1 MIKSYVADGYKLFGV
16 NAELLI
22 DHAWGW
28 EPCTIAE
35 IKKYR
40 PSTNSLSSGQV
51 LHCPY
56 DNEKA
61 RLIVREMTD
70 LMVLDLV
77 EKHLVTDQLVLTI
90 GYDIENLTNPEI
102 RKYYTGPVTTDHYGR
117 QVPKHAHGTANLGRH
132 TSSTRLIIDAMMEL
146 YERIVD
152 KNLLVRRVTI
162 SANHVVHESA
172 AGSVAS
178 LEQLDMFSDYAE
190 QERKLQAE
198 QAALEREKRGQQAI
212 IALRKRFGKNAVLKG
227 MNLQEGATTKDRNEQ
242 VGGHKA

>member
-1 MIKSYVADGYKLFGV
+1 MRKEKPEFKL
-16 NAELLI
+16 
-22 DHAWGW
+22 
-28 EPCTIAE
+28 
-35 IKKYR
+35 K
-40 PSTNSLSSGQV
+40 PSFDDI
-51 LHCPY
+51 LH
-56 DNEKA
+56 D
-61 RLIVREMTD
+61 
-70 LMVLDLV
+70 
-77 EKHLVTDQLVLTI
+77 
-90 GYDIENLTNPEI
+90 
-102 RKYYTGPVTTDHYGR
+102 YTGPVTTDHYGR

-132 TSSTRLIIDAMMEL
+132 TSSTRLIIDAMMDL

-162 SANHVVHESA
+162 SANHVMHESA
-172 AGSVAS
+172 AGSAAP

-190 QERKLQAE
+190 QERKLQTE